1 MESLLGTSLPS
12 SISSFRLPLCLSLCG
27 PEVVC
32 AVPSTLTPSSLPP
45 RRGLAGTLLRVSG
58 SNSPPCT
65 VPTCILPRCSVVTQ
79 QILLR
84 LSIFCVHSP
93 PLFLSPYLWPPGG
106 EGSQPVPLN
115 MPAIAGT

>member
-45 RRGLAGTLLRVSG
+45 AVVWQVPFSMCLAPTHLHALFPPASSLGALWSLSRFCSALVSFV
-58 SNSPPCT
+58 STHHPCSS
-65 VPTCILPRCSVVTQ
+65 VPTCG
-79 QILLR
+79 LLEGR
-84 LSIFCVHSP
+84 GLSQS
-93 PLFLSPYLWPPGG
+93 L
-106 EGSQPVPLN
+106 
-115 MPAIAGT
+115 